1 MKGIVVPL
9 ADLIALKGEENV
21 LDILSHFSCNGK
33 NNEVEEYLKET
44 AIRHTRKNTS
54 ITHLVMTPD
63 CSECLAY
70 YTLAIKPF
78 AIIADRLSNRQK
90 KEMRDVAKMRK
101 DESGKDFLISAYLI
115 AQLARNFSVPEKW
128 HVTGRD
134 LFDAIFSQIIGIR
147 RQVGGKVVFV
157 EYEKAKTQLLKFYQ
171 DHGFQEFKMP
181 SDGADGGK
189 LGQLFFFLDEPQ
201 AVAGDIGS

>member
-21 LDILSHFSCNGK
+21 LDILSRFSCNGK

-54 ITHLVMTPD
+54 VTHLVMTPD

-101 DESGKDFLISAYLI
+101 DESGQDFLISAYLI

-171 DHGFQEFKMP
+171 NHGFQEFKMP
-181 SDGADGGK
+181 SDGADSGK

>member
-70 YTLAIKPF
+70 
-78 AIIADRLSNRQK
+78 ADS
-90 KEMRDVAKMRK
+90 
-101 DESGKDFLISAYLI
+101 
-115 AQLARNFSVPEKW
+115 
-128 HVTGRD
+128 
-134 LFDAIFSQIIGIR
+134 
-147 RQVGGKVVFV
+147 
-157 EYEKAKTQLLKFYQ
+157 
-171 DHGFQEFKMP
+171 
-181 SDGADGGK
+181 GK